1 MKLAKRT
8 LIVLVL
14 LVFSLQFCIVP
25 KVFAAQDP
33 KIDSSITIVEKQ
45 FIDGETVTYK
55 IMETEMKKTVTYRSK
70 NIDHT
75 IIVMKETGLIFLD
88 GVPFDL
94 LSEVEP
100 SADEMQTMRWIEV
113 SRTTGSLGTDVRD
126 VATLAALLVVA
137 LSVPWAGAVTV
148 AGVIFARGLDRV
160 YYTKVYY
167 YDDATL
173 NRWRPVTKTTYY
185 FYSNS
190 ARSDLIWTI

>member
-1 MKLAKRT
+1 
-8 LIVLVL
+8 
-14 LVFSLQFCIVP
+14 
-25 KVFAAQDP
+25 
-33 KIDSSITIVEKQ
+33 
-45 FIDGETVTYK
+45 
-55 IMETEMKKTVTYRSK
+55 
-70 NIDHT
+70 
-75 IIVMKETGLIFLD
+75 
-88 GVPFDL
+88 
-94 LSEVEP
+94 
-100 SADEMQTMRWIEV
+100 MQTMRWIEV